1 MQKSL
6 FKKLFVMS
14 LCIVTSAM
22 VIMGAILFV
31 FFRNFWINEKQSLL
45 RSQSLTVE
53 MQLDRMYGVMNYE
66 HQARRML
73 AAMSDSTGGTMLI
86 TDSSGKI
93 LSASDASLIGLT
105 IPSYAVE
112 TAKSG
117 EYSELGTLGSVL
129 PDDSYVLGKQLEA
142 KSLEDDYIFTCLP
155 ASGLRYYLGQI
166 MQLFLISAIIVCIM
180 VFCAVYAVSA
190 RLVRPI
196 REMAQAARSMSRGDF
211 TRYIRVDRQDEIGE
225 LAIAFN
231 NMTRSLSA
239 GEQMR
244 RGFVANVSHELKTPM
259 TTIAGFIDGILDGT
273 IDEKDRD
280 RYLRIVSN
288 EVRRLSRLV
297 VAMLSLS
304 KLESGEMKL
313 SPIRVDLTQLTVD
326 IALGFEQRINE
337 KNIDI
342 RGLEDLGECPVT
354 ADRDLMHQVIYNLI
368 DNAIKYTPS
377 GGYILFGSKK
387 HDGKQYMS
395 IRNSGDGIPKK
406 ELNHIFDRFYKVD
419 KSRTDKGG
427 AGLGLF
433 LVKTILSLHD
443 GAITV
448 NSVEN
453 EYTEFIYSLTA
464 AESADKTNTLTGGP
478 NQDE

>member
-112 TAKSG
+112 SAKSG
-117 EYSELGTLGSVL
+117 EYSELGTLGTVL

-142 KSLEDDYIFTCLP
+142 KNLEDDYIFTCLP
-155 ASGLRYYLGQI
+155 ASGLRYYLAQI

-273 IDEKDRD
+273 IDENDRD

-297 VAMLSLS
+297 VSMLSLS

-313 SPIRVDLTQLTVD
+313 SPVRVDLTQLTVD
-326 IALGFEQRINE
+326 IALGFDIAVASIGYKFPLAPQRISSALHIS
-337 KNIDI
+337 KAKHISIAQRISIKLYIDI
-342 RGLEDLGECPVT
+342 FRQWTKNDIAFGIDICNRYTAYECTDNRNPIFFE
-354 ADRDLMHQVIYNLI
+354 VISCHPSFSFPLI
-368 DNAIKYTPS
+368 LPI
-377 GGYILFGSKK
+377 
-387 HDGKQYMS
+387 
-395 IRNSGDGIPKK
+395 
-406 ELNHIFDRFYKVD
+406 
-419 KSRTDKGG
+419 
-427 AGLGLF
+427 
-433 LVKTILSLHD
+433 
-443 GAITV
+443 
-448 NSVEN
+448 
-453 EYTEFIYSLTA
+453 
-464 AESADKTNTLTGGP
+464 
-478 NQDE
+478 